1 MKRLIFAVIVSL
13 LVCPAVFADVVF
25 SDDFSADTIG
35 TLWTVNVS
43 GANNYAGISS
53 DGYVTYSLVNSGYA
67 YLYSSSFAATG
78 DISFSG
84 QVFAGSYTSYPA
96 ITQSSE
102 IAIFNSSDSSKYY
115 KVSYE
120 AGSNTLRFVDSGT
133 LVDEISWADQPSFNW
148 KDYSLQFNGSEWAFY
163 QGGSSVWSRASSTMD
178 GVGSYF
184 LGIGASDVCSN
195 NNFTLFD
202 NVSVTA
208 NTVPEPVSTTLF
220 ILGGSVL
227 ALRRL
232 RRRK

>member
-1 MKRLIFAVIVSL
+1 VKRLIFAVIVSL

-115 KVSYE
+115 K
-120 AGSNTLRFVDSGT
+120 G
-133 LVDEISWADQPSFNW
+133 
-148 KDYSLQFNGSEWAFY
+148 
-163 QGGSSVWSRASSTMD
+163 
-178 GVGSYF
+178 F
-184 LGIGASDVCSN
+184 L
-195 NNFTLFD
+195 
-202 NVSVTA
+202 
-208 NTVPEPVSTTLF
+208 
-220 ILGGSVL
+220 
-227 ALRRL
+227 
-232 RRRK
+232 